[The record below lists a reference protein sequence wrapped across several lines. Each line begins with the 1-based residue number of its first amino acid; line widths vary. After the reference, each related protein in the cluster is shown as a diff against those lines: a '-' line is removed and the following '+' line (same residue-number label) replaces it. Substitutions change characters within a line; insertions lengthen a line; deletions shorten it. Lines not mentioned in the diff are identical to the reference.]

1 MRERMKTLLLLA
13 LVLSSIILTAL
24 LLFGVP
30 PLETVAPPA
39 YEKLAF
45 GELRPP
51 NRQVLPVLR
60 FGVQQVFPW
69 MPEHDRIW
77 ETIRQLLAEAQGTS
91 LERQEKP
98 NPGEDGQLLVQFPL
112 PVPPEVWAGAPQS
125 EMPAIAAIAWLAID
139 PGAIWYLDERGDWLR
154 AVPAN
159 FRLDRETLRETF
171 NGVASFHPADRQEW
185 AALGLELEE
194 EILLPASLPVLAPRF
209 VLREELD
216 FDKLLRSIF
225 PHLTLVRRIEE
236 REGAV
241 IYTDGQKGLR
251 LFDSGEVEFSA
262 PKSEPGLER
271 MTLLTAL
278 RRTAQ
283 YLQLMGGW
291 PEHLFV
297 SRFTPEGAFVPSA
310 RGNKYAV
317 TFFSAQHGKRL
328 LQQAPPL
335 RLRFSDRG
343 IISYSRQIRLLGD
356 KAGKAGILVSPLT
369 AAASLAEALAG
380 QERKPSIKEVFAA
393 YYIREP
399 VGPQSVA
406 QPVWALVCSDG
417 RTAVVH
423 GYSGRL
429 LAWLE

>member
-1 MRERMKTLLLLA
+1 LRERLKTLLLLA

-51 NRQVLPVLR
+51 DRQVLPVLR
-60 FGVQQVFPW
+60 FGFQQVFPW
-69 MPEHDRIW
+69 MPEYNRIW
-77 ETIRQLLAEAQGTS
+77 EVIRQLLREAGGTS

-98 NPGEDGQLLVQFPL
+98 TSGEGGQLLVQFPL
-112 PVPPEVWAGAPQS
+112 PVTLEVWGGAPQS
-125 EMPAIAAIAWLAID
+125 AMPAIAAISWLAVD

-154 AVPAN
+154 SVPAN
-159 FRLDRETLRETF
+159 FKLDQATVRDAF
-171 NGVASFHPADRQEW
+171 QGVAAFRPADRQEW
-185 AALGLELEE
+185 AALGLELED
-194 EILLPASLPVLAPRF
+194 EILLPISLPVMAPRF
-209 VLREELD
+209 IAREELD

-251 LFDSGEVEFSA
+251 LFDTGEVEFSA
-262 PKSEPGLER
+262 PKSEPGQER

-297 SRFTPEGAFVPSA
+297 SGFTPEGAFVPSA
-310 RGNKYAV
+310 RGDKYTV

-328 LQQAPPL
+328 LQQAPPVQL
-335 RLRFSDRG
+335 SFSDRG
-343 IISYSRQIRLLGD
+343 IISYSRQIRILGN
-356 KAGKAGILVSPLT
+356 KSGKAAILVSPLT
-369 AAASLAEALAG
+369 AAASLAEKLAG
-380 QERKPSIKEVFAA
+380 QERMPSIREVFAA
-393 YYIREP
+393 YYIPEP
-399 VGPQSVA
+399 VGPQAVA

-429 LAWLE
+429 LSWLE